1 MKPSKRLLVEAKVWR
16 YIPPLTAEGNL
27 QMAIDTWLFQQHR
40 LGQHPPTLRFY
51 RWATPTISLGY
62 HQRRYPDFWRN
73 LTWQGQA
80 IDLVRR
86 PTGGRAVLHCGDLTY
101 TVVTSGLSG
110 NLYPGYESIAQFL
123 IEGWRSLGL
132 ELHYGAAGRGY
143 IHSPNC
149 FGTSTRADLVD
160 GSGNKFIGSAQLK
173 QGGFILQHGSMVLQ
187 SDRALFEKVFA
198 TPAPSPVALAR
209 EVSEATIEETLKTS
223 AARCFDCQLRS
234 NPLSVEEWRVI
245 ADLTQKLT

>member
-1 MKPSKRLLVEAKVWR
+1 MKPSKKPSVAAKIWR
-16 YIPPLTAEGNL
+16 YIPPLTAEGNI

-40 LGQHPPTLRFY
+40 LGRHPPTLRFY
-51 RWATPTISLGY
+51 RWATPTISIGY
-62 HQRRYPDFWRN
+62 HQHQYPDFWRDV
-73 LTWQGQA
+73 TWQGQA

-101 TVVTSGLSG
+101 AVVTSGLSA
-110 NLYPGYESIAQFL
+110 NLYPGYESIARFL
-123 IEGWRSLGL
+123 LEGWRSLGL

-149 FGTSTRADLVD
+149 FGTATRADLVD
-160 GSGNKFIGSAQLK
+160 GCGNKFIGSAQLK

-187 SDRALFEKVFA
+187 GERALFEKIFA
-198 TPAPSPVALAR
+198 TPAPSPVALAG
-209 EVSEATIEETLKTS
+209 EVSEAAIEETLKTS

-234 NPLSVEEWRVI
+234 SPLSAEEWLAI
-245 ADLTQKLT
+245 ASLTQKLT